1 MTPSGSNSSGN
12 AAGPNAGVLGEPG
25 RRSMAFLG
33 LIPSGLTDGL
43 PNTRIDTIELQNG
56 NGRIL
61 CISDLR
67 GNFSRL
73 NELAAQ
79 HNARA
84 VIHTGDFG
92 LYDKES
98 IDRMADRTL
107 RHVLQFSSLIDP
119 QVREKHFPS
128 SPQSPNYPSLGQ
140 LRDRVSNPPPELLA
154 DLGPAFQNSPNAF
167 LLSEFPKLRA
177 GEIKFNVPVY
187 TVHGACED
195 IAIVEKFRLAPP
207 SSISVPGSSQ
217 NTSSLP
223 QTDEYAIPNL
233 TVLNEGVTRQL
244 QVGGVKLR
252 LFGLGGSIVN
262 HKLFDNG
269 EGNATMAGGNGIM
282 WATALQ
288 IGELVDTAQ
297 RVFDASETRMLI
309 THASPGRE
317 GLLAQLALA
326 LKCDFTLSGS
336 LHFRYSTS
344 YNDYSVRSD
353 TDSYRN
359 KFVQSNKT
367 FMEVYDS
374 VRNQVESVVDDAQ
387 RRLLNNAINVARRVP
402 EERTE
407 EAAWKTSWN
416 WNLPDCNNGS
426 LVLDIKDGRIGSE
439 IKSTG
444 WSTPATISSLT

>member
-1 MTPSGSNSSGN
+1 MND
-12 AAGPNAGVLGEPG
+12 L
-25 RRSMAFLG
+25 
-33 LIPSGLTDGL
+33 DGL
-43 PNTRIDTIELQNG
+43 PNTRIDTFELG
-56 NGRIL
+56 NARIL

-67 GNFSRL
+67 GHFSRL
-73 NELAAQ
+73 NELASL
-79 HNARA
+79 HNAQA

-98 IDRMADRTL
+98 VDRMADKTL
-107 RHVLQFSSLIDP
+107 RHVIQFSTLIPADP
-119 QVREKHFPS
+119 AIREKHFPS
-128 SPQSPNYPSLGQ
+128 NPQSPNYPSLGQ
-140 LRDRVSNPPPELLA
+140 LRDKITNPPPELLA
-154 DLGPAFQNSPNAF
+154 DLGPAFSSNSKETSSENTF
-167 LLSEFPKLRA
+167 ILSEFPKLKA

-187 TVHGACED
+187 TVTGACED

-207 SSISVPGSSQ
+207 SSISTGSGQSSS
-217 NTSSLP
+217 NSSSLP
-223 QTDEYAIPNL
+223 QTNEYAIPNL

-244 QVGGVKLR
+244 QIGGVKLR

-269 EGNATMAGGNGIM
+269 EGSATMAGGNGIM
-282 WATALQ
+282 WTTALQ

-326 LKCDFTLSGS
+326 LKADFTLSGS

-344 YNDYSVRSD
+344 YNDFSVRPD
-353 TDSYRN
+353 ADSYRN

-374 VRNQVESVVDDAQ
+374 VKNQVDNVIDEHQRKLLQNALNVV
-387 RRLLNNAINVARRVP
+387 RRVP

-407 EAAWKTSWN
+407 EPAWKTSWN

-444 WSTPATISSLT
+444 ELPFPLPQVYFG